1 MTVRYLLGNIYNSVI
16 FYIPVLAYHLF
27 GRYRTIQCV
36 AYRNCH
42 LILNTVAWD
51 ILMFGLS

>member
-27 GRYRTIQCV
+27 GTVPYNVWLTGTV
-36 AYRNCH
+36 
-42 LILNTVAWD
+42 IL
-51 ILMFGLS
+51 F